1 MADLVNLLEEA
12 ICGNLYDSR
21 GPLGEGCLLVD
32 KDRGVI
38 LDVKKE
44 VRGVRKHDFRGKGL
58 LVLPGLIDLHVHLRG
73 LKLSYKEDEFTGTV
87 AALSKALLTLVFTF
101 VAAPVGSHMLARSA
115 HAAGL
120 EQWDRTLSD
129 ELAEDQGDHPED

>member
-1 MADLVNLLEEA
+1 MDATREIATVV
-12 ICGNLYDSR
+12 
-21 GPLGEGCLLVD
+21 LLVS
-32 KDRGVI
+32 GLSFMLI
-38 LDVKKE
+38 GAWGT
-44 VRGVRKHDFRGKGL
+44 VRLPDAYHRLHAASKCSTLGL
-58 LVLPGLIDLHVHLRG
+58 LGLLLGAVVHI
-73 LKLSYKEDEFTGTV
+73 GTA

>member
-1 MADLVNLLEEA
+1 MDGLCDVVTVV
-12 ICGNLYDSR
+12 
-21 GPLGEGCLLVD
+21 LLVS
-32 KDRGVI
+32 GLSFMLI
-38 LDVKKE
+38 GAWGT
-44 VRGVRKHDFRGKGL
+44 VRLPDAYHRLHAASKCSTLGL
-58 LVLPGLIDLHVHLRG
+58 LGLLLGAVVHI
-73 LKLSYKEDEFTGTV
+73 GTV